1 MFRAMTRWMS
11 RWRWGSHAR
20 PLGLASAV
28 KSGAELESGEAA
40 VGGRMRKPAFIITV
54 DVEEDDVWTWQ
65 PEVTT
70 HNALFLPRFQ
80 KLCEKYGL
88 RATYLVNYE
97 MIEDRNCQA
106 FVRDVTRRGVGEI
119 ESHIHPWNSPP
130 FDERGKLRDHVYMY
144 ELPTE
149 AIHEKLEL
157 LTRRVAD
164 VVEQVPISHR
174 AGRWGLDERV
184 VRVLV
189 DLGYLVDCSVT
200 PGVSWRRYK
209 GAGNGNGGPDYWGF
223 PERPYFVDPSDI
235 CRSGTSPLLEV
246 PVTVKPNYSSRLQR
260 FHHVIEDSL
269 PGKVLRRLVGPP
281 FSRLSPDWKSVDALL
296 KIVAWAF
303 DKELPVVELALHS
316 SELMP
321 GGSPT
326 FRTREHVESLYETL
340 QVLFRHMARL
350 GVVSMT
356 LAEYRLGWCD
366 K

>member
-1 MFRAMTRWMS
+1 MRAESKKSEARAEV
-11 RWRWGSHAR
+11 GS
-20 PLGLASAV
+20 
-28 KSGAELESGEAA
+28 E
-40 VGGRMRKPAFIITV
+40 MRKLAFVITV
-54 DVEEDDVWTWQ
+54 DVEGDDVWTWR

-70 HNALFLPRFQ
+70 QNALFLPRFQ

-106 FVRDVTRRGVGEI
+106 FVRDVVRRGVGEI
-119 ESHIHPWNSPP
+119 GCHIHPWNSPP
-130 FDERGKLRDHVYMY
+130 FDERGELWDHVYMY

-164 VVEQVPISHR
+164 IIEQVPISHR

-235 CRSGTSPLLEV
+235 RRSGTSPLLEV
-246 PVTVKPNYSSRLQR
+246 PVTVKPNYWSGLQR

-269 PGKVLRRLVGPP
+269 AGKVFRRVAGPP
-281 FSRLSPDWKSVDALL
+281 FSRFCLDVNGADSLLEIVD
-296 KIVAWAF
+296 WAF
-303 DKELPVVELALHS
+303 DRDLPVLELALHS
-316 SELMP
+316 SELMQ
-321 GGSPT
+321 GGSPISKT
-326 FRTREHVESLYETL
+326 EEHVESLYKNL
-340 QVLFRHMARL
+340 VALFERMSRSR
-350 GVVSMT
+350 VVSMT
-356 LAEYRLGWCD
+356 LAEYRREAGV
-366 K
+366 